1 MRKSIS
7 ETDHFQDLIF
17 ERFFHIF
24 IPKTFPMRPPNPF
37 KIQVFWE
44 KTNIGKSYSRLSGG
58 SIFEVSSTLESHL
71 WGSLFQIL
79 FRSAF
84 ELLFSDLSSE
94 KRA

>member
-1 MRKSIS
+1 MRKSIP
-7 ETDHFQDLIF
+7 ETKLFQDLTF
-17 ERFFHIF
+17 EFFFYIF
-24 IPKTFPMRPPNPF
+24 IPQTYPMRPPNPF

-58 SIFEVSSTLESHL
+58 FIFEVSSTLESHL
-71 WGSLFQIL
+71 WGSLFQLL